1 VESRLP
7 FIAELVPGRLP
18 DKQTSQT
25 GAATRDVHSRQHPD
39 HDTPADWQ
47 PPPV

>member
-7 FIAELVPGRLP
+7 FIADLMPGALP
-18 DKQTSQT
+18 DKQTLQT
-25 GAATRDVHSRQHPD
+25 GAATRDVSSRQHPD

-47 PPPV
+47 PPAV